1 MADYKHEKTS
11 LGECWVVAR
20 MTIVDEVP
28 NLLASRLPIW
38 LREEWA
44 LLKTLPPVA
53 RKSLW
58 DGRLKALDDE
68 RAERAK
74 DPLRT
79 ATRGTSQDGHLARM
93 KLGHEAR
100 GKQALALML
109 AEAMALLAEI
119 AAGEWTEPEQAQDW
133 RDRYEALKG
142 QVDGN

>member
-79 ATRGTSQDGHLARM
+79 ATRGTSQECLVDAQRAT
-93 KLGHEAR
+93 ESDAV
-100 GKQALALML
+100 
-109 AEAMALLAEI
+109 AEAI
-119 AAGEWTEPEQAQDW
+119 A
-133 RDRYEALKG
+133 
-142 QVDGN
+142 